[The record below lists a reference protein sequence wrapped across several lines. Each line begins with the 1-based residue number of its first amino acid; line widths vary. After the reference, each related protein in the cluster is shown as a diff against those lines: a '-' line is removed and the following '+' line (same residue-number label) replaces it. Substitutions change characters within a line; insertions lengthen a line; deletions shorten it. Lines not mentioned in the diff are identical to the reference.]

1 MTLSGWFR
9 DYVYIPLGGSRNGRA
24 RTVFNK
30 LLVFLA
36 TGLWHGTGWTFVLWG
51 LWHGVCCGAETLLD
65 RNKTLK
71 THWYGHMYTLLVV
84 IFGFV
89 LFRAES
95 LPQALMLLRT
105 MLSGFTPWM
114 PAALHCGI
122 S

>member
-1 MTLSGWFR
+1 MSIFPSAAAGRGARGRFSTSFLCFLRRDSG
-9 DYVYIPLGGSRNGRA
+9 
-24 RTVFNK
+24 T
-30 LLVFLA
+30 
-36 TGLWHGTGWTFVLWG
+36 GTGWTFVLWG
-51 LWHGVCCGAETLLD
+51 LWHGAFCGAETLLD
-65 RNKTLK
+65 RNKTLQ
-71 THWYGHMYTLLVV
+71 THWYGHVYTLLVV

-114 PAALHCGI
+114 PAVLHCGI